1 VLVTGAI
8 SPLEL
13 HVNQRRR
20 ATTIHSLH
28 AKAAGPKEFFVI
40 DGATHLD
47 LYDGEGVDLA
57 MNKLSPFF
65 KKEPL
70 KDIPY

>member
-1 VLVTGAI
+1 MH
-8 SPLEL
+8 SP
-13 HVNQRRR
+13 
-20 ATTIHSLH
+20 H

-57 MNKLSPFF
+57 MNKLSLFS
-65 KKEPL
+65 KKNLSKISPINERSGVG
-70 KDIPY
+70 KITG

>member
-1 VLVTGAI
+1 MH
-8 SPLEL
+8 SP
-13 HVNQRRR
+13 
-20 ATTIHSLH
+20 H

-65 KKEPL
+65 KKNL
-70 KDIPY
+70 